1 MGKPRANTV
10 IWLGLL
16 LSCSAC
22 TLALDPSLAISQY
35 AHTAWTARDGFAK
48 GPIQSIAQTS
58 DGYLWLGTEFG
69 LLRFDGVRAVPWQ
82 PPAGEHLP
90 DHVVKKLLVSRDGTL
105 WIGTGTGLASW
116 KDGKLSHYPE
126 MAGWIVNALIEDHEG
141 TVWAGGFGIPEHG
154 RLCAI
159 KAGRAQCSDPGE
171 GVQSIFEDS
180 KNTLWVSTFNG
191 LWRWKPQTEFFPTG
205 STVTSALIED
215 SDGGL
220 LFGRANGIQRFVNGK
235 NEASPVGMLPRLSGV
250 KSFLR
255 DHDGNLWAGTF
266 GGLAHLHR
274 GRADVFSQVDGLSA
288 NVVNSVFEDREGNIW
303 VATEGGLDRFRDF
316 AVPTFSA
323 KEGFPA
329 GLYGSILAAK
339 DGSLWFSTS
348 DRLTEWKNPEM
359 PDYNRRDPANNVGAL
374 TIVREIHDSGLR
386 AQVRG
391 LYQDSRGRLWVT
403 VLGGF
408 GYVNNDKFVLVK
420 AVPGETNGSIAAGA
434 GGDLWFSFNDALFR
448 LVDGNRVERIPWDTL
463 GIKDVGGRIAVDP
476 LQGGLWIGFS
486 LGGIAYLRH
495 GHIERSYTT
504 ADGLG
509 EGRISHLRVNREGA
523 LWASTEGGL
532 SLIKD
537 GHVATLSAKNGLPC
551 DAVHWSEEDA
561 EHWVWLY
568 LECGLVRISPSE
580 ISAWIADPNR
590 TVRETLLDSS
600 DGAEA
605 KSVIFGAP
613 GSPVTKS
620 LDGKLWFTFANGI
633 SVVDPHHLPF
643 NRIPPLVHIE
653 RVIADGKTYW
663 QNLSGNAAL
672 HPGLPPLVR
681 DFDIDYTGLSFVAP
695 EKVLFRYKLEGWD
708 RDWQNVGNRR
718 QAFYTNLA
726 PGHYRFR
733 VTACNNSGVW
743 NEQGAALDFAIAPAY
758 YQTNWFRVLCV
769 AAFLTLVWAAFR
781 LRVRQVQERERE
793 FREAIDTI
801 PAMVFIALPGPS
813 NAFVS
818 RGWREYTGL
827 SSEETKGLGWQG
839 VVHPED
845 LQRHMEKW
853 RVCSASGEPFEDETR
868 FRRAADGEYHWFL
881 VRAVP
886 LKDKRGRILQWYG
899 VVLNIEDRK
908 QTEQALKRTE
918 NKFRTLLESAPD
930 AIVVVNREGKI
941 VLVNA
946 QLEKLFGYDRSE
958 VLGKEVEMLLSER
971 FRGKHPA
978 LRTAFAAAPHARPMG
993 SGLELYGLHKD
1004 GREFSVEV
1012 SLSPLETEEG
1022 LLISGTIRDIT
1033 DRKQAE
1039 EKIRHSEAELR
1050 QLVDVIPQQ
1059 VFVFDADW
1067 SPLFAN
1073 RRELEYTGLTVQ
1085 EIRSKDE
1092 VARIFHPEDLKKLE
1106 AVRERA
1112 LSDGAPIE
1120 IEARIRGK
1128 DGQYRWFLIR
1138 DNPLRDEQGRVL
1150 RWYGTRT
1157 DIEDRKR
1164 AEQDRERLRTDLAHM
1179 NRMSIMGELSASLSH
1194 ELKQPIAAAI
1204 TSANAALRWLQRD
1217 QPNVER
1223 ACETTA
1229 RIIKDGTRA
1238 TDIIDRLRSLYKKS
1252 PPKRELFEMNEM
1264 VRELVGLLRGEASL
1278 HAVSMRTDLAADL
1291 PKITADRVQ
1300 IQQVL
1305 MNLMLNGIEA
1315 MKETGGVLTVKT
1327 QLAQDGRL
1335 LISVSDTGVG
1345 LPADQADQIF
1355 NAFFTTKPQG
1365 SGMGLAISRSIAEA
1379 HGGRLWATANDGRG
1393 ASFHL
1398 TLPVIAEAVQVQV
1411 PASEA

>member
-1 MGKPRANTV
+1 
-10 IWLGLL
+10 
-16 LSCSAC
+16 
-22 TLALDPSLAISQY
+22 
-35 AHTAWTARDGFAK
+35 
-48 GPIQSIAQTS
+48 
-58 DGYLWLGTEFG
+58 
-69 LLRFDGVRAVPWQ
+69 
-82 PPAGEHLP
+82 
-90 DHVVKKLLVSRDGTL
+90 
-105 WIGTGTGLASW
+105 
-116 KDGKLSHYPE
+116 
-126 MAGWIVNALIEDHEG
+126 
-141 TVWAGGFGIPEHG
+141 
-154 RLCAI
+154 
-159 KAGRAQCSDPGE
+159 
-171 GVQSIFEDS
+171 
-180 KNTLWVSTFNG
+180 
-191 LWRWKPQTEFFPTG
+191 
-205 STVTSALIED
+205 
-215 SDGGL
+215 
-220 LFGRANGIQRFVNGK
+220 
-235 NEASPVGMLPRLSGV
+235 
-250 KSFLR
+250 
-255 DHDGNLWAGTF
+255 
-266 GGLAHLHR
+266 
-274 GRADVFSQVDGLSA
+274 
-288 NVVNSVFEDREGNIW
+288 
-303 VATEGGLDRFRDF
+303 
-316 AVPTFSA
+316 
-323 KEGFPA
+323 
-329 GLYGSILAAK
+329 
-339 DGSLWFSTS
+339 
-348 DRLTEWKNPEM
+348 M
-359 PDYNRRDPANNVGAL
+359 PDYSRRDPANNVGAL
-374 TIVREIHDSGLR
+374 TIVREIHNSGLR
-386 AQVRG
+386 AQVMG
-391 LYQDSRGRLWVT
+391 LYQDNRGRLWVT

-408 GYVNNDKFVLVK
+408 GYLNNDKFVLVK
-420 AVPGETNGSIAAGA
+420 AVPGETSGSIAEGA

-448 LVDGNRVERIPWDTL
+448 LVDGNGVERIPWDTL
-463 GIKDVGGRIAVDP
+463 DIKDVGGRVAVDP

-495 GHIERSYTT
+495 GHIERSYTI
-504 ADGLG
+504 ANGLG

-561 EHWVWLY
+561 DHSVWLY
-568 LECGLVRISPSE
+568 LECGLVRITASE
-580 ISAWIADPNR
+580 MSAWAADPNR
-590 TVRETLLDSS
+590 TVRLTFLDSS
-600 DGAEA
+600 DGVAA
-605 KSVIFGAP
+605 KSVIFGEP
-613 GSPVTKS
+613 SSPVTKS
-620 LDGKLWFTFANGI
+620 SDGKLWFSVENGI

-643 NRIPPLVHIE
+643 NKIPPPVQIE
-653 RVIADGKTYW
+653 RVLVDGKTYW
-663 QNLSGNAAL
+663 QNMSGDALSS
-672 HPGLPPLVR
+672 PPRLPPLVR
-681 DFDIDYTGLSFVAP
+681 DLEIDYTALSLVDP
-695 EKVLFRYKLEGWD
+695 QKVYFRFKLEGQD
-708 RDWQNVGNRR
+708 KDWREVVNRR
-718 QAFYTNLA
+718 RAEYSNLP
-726 PGHYRFR
+726 PGNYRFC
-733 VTACNNSGVW
+733 VIASNNSGVW

-758 YQTNWFRVLCV
+758 YQTDWFRVLCV

-827 SSEETKGLGWQG
+827 SPEETKGLGWQG

-1128 DGQYRWFLIR
+1128 DGAYHWFLIR
-1138 DNPLRDEQGRVL
+1138 DNPLRDEHGHIL

-1164 AEQDRERLRTDLAHM
+1164 AEVALRRSEAYLAESQRLTNTCSWAVEGKNRELVYWSDAVFRVFDFDPQHGVPSRDRILERIHPEDRPKVREHSDKAVREKVDCDFEYRIVLPEGMVRHIHALALPGLNSEGELIEVVGTDIDVTERKQAEEALRRNQAYLAEAQKLSHTGSFAYNPRTGKTLYWSEELFRIFGLDPQRGTPDPEDSRLIVHPDDRDRVSEQCLLGFRQKAQFSQEYRLLLHDGTVKHLHVLWHPVLDQEGEVVEYVGTAADVTELKRAEEERERLRQLEADLAHM
-1179 NRMSIMGELSASLSH
+1179 NRVTMLGELASSLAH
-1194 ELKQPIAAAI
+1194 EINQPIAATI
-1204 TSANAALRWLQRD
+1204 TSANACLRWLAHD
-1217 QPNVER
+1217 PPELER
-1223 ACETTA
+1223 ARAATM
-1229 RIIKDGTRA
+1229 RIVNDGSRA
-1238 TDIIDRLRSLYKKS
+1238 GEIIQRLRAFYKKGA
-1252 PPKRELFEMNEM
+1252 PPH
-1264 VRELVGLLRGEASL
+1264 RELVDINQLVDEMLGLLRNEGTRHSIAL
-1278 HAVSMRTDLAADL
+1278 RTELAPQL
-1291 PKITADRVQ
+1291 PQIMADRVQ
-1300 IQQVL
+1300 LQQVL

-1315 MKETGGVLTVKT
+1315 MSDGSGQLTIRSQRTENGMV
-1327 QLAQDGRL
+1327 

-1345 LPADQADQIF
+1345 LPSEKVDLIF
-1355 NAFFTTKPQG
+1355 NAFYTTKPQG
-1365 SGMGLAISRSIAEA
+1365 TGMGLAISRSIVEA
-1379 HGGRLWATANDGRG
+1379 HGGRLWATANAQRG
-1393 ASFHL
+1393 ATFHF
-1398 TLPVIAEAVQVQV
+1398 TVPAEAHK
-1411 PASEA
+1411 